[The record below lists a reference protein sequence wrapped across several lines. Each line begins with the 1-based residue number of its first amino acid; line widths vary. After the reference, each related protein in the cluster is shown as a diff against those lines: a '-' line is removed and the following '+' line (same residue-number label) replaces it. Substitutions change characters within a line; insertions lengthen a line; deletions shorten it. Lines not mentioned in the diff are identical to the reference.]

1 MLTDLLK
8 KTVWK
13 KPEEGKHT
21 LVIKKWA
28 CVSTT
33 SKTSGEVVEY
43 VQCDVMLDDKRE
55 MTQNFFERDLS
66 YLSSALVNKY
76 FEEGIS
82 LIDLLDRCVKE
93 STAIECWIKY
103 NTDANGKEYTNY
115 YWFEPKEQP
124 ATEEDTLS
132 EAELAEVIKQSNLP
146 L

>member
-8 KTVWK
+8 RTIWK

-28 CVSTT
+28 CVNTT
-33 SKTSGEVVEY
+33 SKTTNEPVEY
-43 VQCDVMLDDKRE
+43 VQCSVILDAKRE
-55 MTQNFFERDLS
+55 MTQNFFEKDLG

-76 FEEGIS
+76 FEEGVS
-82 LIDLLDRCVKE
+82 LIDLLDKCVKE
-93 STAIECWIKY
+93 STELECWIKY

-115 YWFEPKEQP
+115 YWFEPREQVP
-124 ATEEDTLS
+124 TKEDTLS